1 MMDSGLLN
9 NKDVFILISG
19 LNNQS
24 IHYLTFLCAL
34 DMIMYAS
41 EQPL

>member
-9 NKDVFILISG
+9 SKDVFILISS
-19 LNNQS
+19 LNYQS

-34 DMIMYAS
+34 DMIMYTS
-41 EQPL
+41 EQLL